1 MVVTDPVGDM
11 LTRIR
16 NANLALHETVEIPMS
31 GMKREIARIL
41 KEEGYI
47 DGWSVS
53 KGDADDTLV
62 VTLRYGPSRER
73 VISGLKRVSRPGRR
87 VYAKKDRPHRVLGG
101 MGVAILSTSTGVITG
116 REAQERGVG
125 GEVVCYVW

>member
-1 MVVTDPVGDM
+1 M

-16 NANLALHETVEIPMS
+16 NANQALHETVEMPTS

-41 KEEGYI
+41 HEEGYI
-47 DGWSVS
+47 DAFSVS
-53 KGDADDTLV
+53 KGDTHDTLV

-73 VISGLKRVSRPGRR
+73 VISGLKRVSRPCRR

-101 MGVAILSTSTGVITG
+101 MGVAILSTSSGVITG
-116 REAQERGVG
+116 RQAQEQGVG

>member
-1 MVVTDPVGDM
+1 MTTDPIGDM

-16 NANLALHETVEIPMS
+16 NANLALHETVEMPTS

-41 KEEGYI
+41 HEEGYI
-47 DGWSVS
+47 DAFAVA
-53 KGDADDTLV
+53 KGDTHDTLV

-87 VYAKKDRPHRVLGG
+87 VYAPHGQIPRVLGG
-101 MGVAILSTSTGVITG
+101 LGIAILSTSAGVITD
-116 REAQERGVG
+116 RQAKKQGVG
-125 GEVVCYVW
+125 GEVLAYVW

>member
-1 MVVTDPVGDM
+1 MVTDPIGDM

-16 NANLALHETVEIPMS
+16 NANTALHETVAMPVS

-47 DGWSVS
+47 DDWTVA
-53 KGDADDTLV
+53 KGETFDTLTL
-62 VTLRYGPSRER
+62 TLRYSPSRER
-73 VISGLKRVSRPGRR
+73 VISGLKRVSKPGRR

-101 MGVAILSTSTGVITG
+101 MGLAILSTSKGVVTG
-116 REAQERGVG
+116 RQAQEQRVG
-125 GEVVCYVW
+125 GEVLCYGW

>member
-1 MVVTDPVGDM
+1 MVNDPIGDM

-16 NANLALHETVEIPMS
+16 NANTALHEDVAMPVS

-47 DGWSVS
+47 DEWAVT
-53 KGDADDTLV
+53 KGETHDTLV

-73 VISGLKRVSRPGRR
+73 VISGLKRVSKPGRR
-87 VYAKKDRPHRVLGG
+87 VYAKKGRPHRVLGG
-101 MGVAILSTSTGVITG
+101 MGLAILSTSKGVVTG
-116 REAQERGVG
+116 RQAEDQGVG
-125 GEVVCYVW
+125 GEVLCYVW

>member
-1 MVVTDPVGDM
+1 MTTDPIADM

-16 NANLALHETVEIPMS
+16 NANQALHETVAMPTS

-41 KEEGYI
+41 HEEGYI
-47 DGWSVS
+47 DAFSVA
-53 KGDADDTLV
+53 KGETHDTLV

-101 MGVAILSTSTGVITG
+101 MGIAILSTPKGVVTG
-116 REAQERGVG
+116 RQAQEQGIG